1 MNETAQKP
9 VWEAITLLET
19 NIDHLTGEEIG
30 QALDALNDLPEVLD
44 ASWFSGIGKKNRP
57 AGLLR
62 IICRPESESAALEA
76 IFRHTHSL
84 GVRRQ
89 KMDRLVLPR
98 NNVMSRGKNLPAK
111 AYLLEGVE
119 YLRPEADAVAALAKK
134 LGLGAPAIR
143 LKGYKTE

>member
-1 MNETAQKP
+1 MNIENEKP
-9 VWEAITLLET
+9 EWEEIVLLET

-30 QALDALNDLPEVLD
+30 LAINAISAMPEVLD
-44 ASWFSGIGKKNRP
+44 ACWLSGIGKKNRP
-57 AGLLR
+57 MGLLR
-62 IICRPESESAALEA
+62 VLCRPEHSEAVLKA

-98 NNVMSRGKNLPAK
+98 KIIPHAENDLPAK

-119 YLRPEADAVAALAKK
+119 YLRPESDAVAELAASR
-134 LGLGAPAIR
+134 GVGAPAIR
-143 LKGYKTE
+143 LGNKD